1 MLVLSRKTDEEI
13 IIGDDIVIK
22 IISVQ
27 NGIVKIGFDAP
38 QDKIILRGEL
48 KEAIVGENL
57 KASHIDERISSPLSN
72 LGKML
77 QNQH

>member
-38 QDKIILRGEL
+38 QDKIILRKEL

-57 KASHIDERISSPLSN
+57 KASHADEALSSPLSN
-72 LGKML
+72 LGKIL
-77 QNQH
+77 QKH